1 MLFAVRPACAQT
13 WSFEQLAQEALLS
26 HPSIMGKRSS
36 ASAALADVDG
46 AKWQRF
52 PTPGVAA
59 SKDDKGV
66 TNTLVSV
73 QQPLWAGGRI
83 SAGIA
88 AAQYRHTA
96 SESAIS
102 ESQQIVLG
110 QVISAYVDALRW
122 QTKKEVSE
130 RNVHQHQMLRE
141 MINRRVDA
149 DASPA
154 VDRELAQSRLYQSN
168 NDLSVATQS
177 LANALTQLSQ
187 LTGKPVS
194 VVLPINVEKVFV
206 PSSKSAA
213 LEQALAWS
221 PVIAR
226 LSSEAA
232 AAESDVDVKKSV
244 LWPQLAVRYENQ
256 QSTTNTQR
264 VMVVLD
270 AQIGAG
276 LSATAGV
283 GAANGRREA
292 AQQARE
298 GAIRDLQQQVSIDWD
313 NLTVSRLQL
322 GNATRASSS
331 SKEVFESYTR
341 QYTAGRK
348 SWLDVLNTV
357 REASQYELL
366 VSDVNAQMLGSALRL
381 SLWVGKITP
390 LVPPLQQ

>member
-1 MLFAVRPACAQT
+1 
-13 WSFEQLAQEALLS
+13 
-26 HPSIMGKRSS
+26 
-36 ASAALADVDG
+36 
-46 AKWQRF
+46 
-52 PTPGVAA
+52 
-59 SKDDKGV
+59 
-66 TNTLVSV
+66 
-73 QQPLWAGGRI
+73 
-83 SAGIA
+83 
-88 AAQYRHTA
+88 
-96 SESAIS
+96 
-102 ESQQIVLG
+102 
-110 QVISAYVDALRW
+110 
-122 QTKKEVSE
+122 
-130 RNVHQHQMLRE
+130 
-141 MINRRVDA
+141 
-149 DASPA
+149 
-154 VDRELAQSRLYQSN
+154 
-168 NDLSVATQS
+168 
-177 LANALTQLSQ
+177 
-187 LTGKPVS
+187 
-194 VVLPINVEKVFV
+194 
-206 PSSKSAA
+206 
-213 LEQALAWS
+213 
-221 PVIAR
+221 
-226 LSSEAA
+226 
-232 AAESDVDVKKSV
+232 
-244 LWPQLAVRYENQ
+244 
-256 QSTTNTQR
+256 
-264 VMVVLD
+264 MVVLD